1 MKEEKPDLVAWLAE
15 IADYVPPRPD
25 SRRFDELRDFD
36 GVWSRGIDL
45 LRFAMDRLAAASA
58 AIGAPQ
64 PGHYLFRFP
73 LGYSNALGFWNESD
87 WDKLGIDF
95 EPPSI
100 HVIASSDFLPIDCE
114 EYRRPLSL
122 PLTHVLPMHAMYRCA
137 RSQHDLASDI
147 REFYSDI
154 FVLIDR
160 PAP

>member
-1 MKEEKPDLVAWLAE
+1 MKEEKPDLRSWLAE
-15 IADYVPPRPD
+15 VADAVPPRPD
-25 SRRFDELRDFD
+25 SRRFDALRDFD

-45 LRFAMDRLAAASA
+45 LRFAMDRLADAST
-58 AIGAPQ
+58 AIGKTHA
-64 PGHYLFRFP
+64 GRYLFRFP
-73 LGYSNALGFWNESD
+73 LGYSTALGFWNESD

-100 HVIASSDFLPIDCE
+100 HVIVSSDFLPIDCE

-122 PLTHVLPMHAMYRCA
+122 PFTHALPMHALYRCA
-137 RSQHDLASDI
+137 RSRQDLATDI

-160 PAP
+160 PTP